1 MNIIYYA
8 SRNRNSRVVGANSA
22 PLSLY
27 KNAPVDGVSIEPVS
41 VLIPL
46 TRLSAHPTRDKVFLL
61 RAVASMNLGTKPA
74 PPHMLT
80 APHPCWCFC
89 YWCLKSV
96 GGVVSFC
103 YWWNNQRRFDGSSGG
118 LPLKT
123 IIKLFFE

>member
-61 RAVASMNLGTKPA
+61 RAVASMNLGNEAYTTARSGGPTAVRSHHHTDSHSTTALLVQLVANTCRPTIFGDDPA
-74 PPHMLT
+74 P
-80 APHPCWCFC
+80 
-89 YWCLKSV
+89 
-96 GGVVSFC
+96 
-103 YWWNNQRRFDGSSGG
+103 
-118 LPLKT
+118 
-123 IIKLFFE
+123 